1 MSIKSR
7 IKRAEAYF
15 QAPAE
20 QEPLFKKHRI
30 SSKRCIIE
38 QGKRLNVYVAQMLI
52 YEAIKMRD
60 PDYIEITLE
69 SILSEDTEQMQK
81 AHDRYKKAMSQK
93 EQKPYRTAK
102 PIPPV
107 KSNFTSDAE
116 NDFME
121 LCFKESCKGWSNIR
135 DSEQAQICYD
145 NHRKNLPYFDYEK
158 MTLKEFL
165 DA

>member
-1 MSIKSR
+1 MSIKAR
-7 IKRAEAYF
+7 LKKVENYF
-15 QAPAE
+15 KAPAE

-38 QGKRLNVYVAQMLI
+38 QGKRLNVYVTQMLI

-81 AHDRYKKAMSQK
+81 AQDRYKKAMSQK
-93 EQKPYRTAK
+93 EQKPYKKAK

-107 KSNFTSDAE
+107 KSKFASDAE
-116 NDFME
+116 NDFIE
-121 LCFKESCKGWSNIR
+121 LCFVENKKEWDSIK

-145 NHRKNLPYFDYEK
+145 NHIKNLPYFDYEK